1 MLLRPRQ
8 KQFVERSIHA
18 LDEHGNTLAVAP
30 TGAGKTIMLSAVT
43 GRMIGEPTKG
53 TGGKACVL
61 AHRDELTGQNLNK
74 FGRVNPQLTTS
85 IVDAKEKSWR
95 GQVTFAMVPT
105 LARKDNLDQMPAIDL
120 LVIDEAHH
128 AAADSYR
135 RIIDT
140 ALHRNPM
147 CRIYGVTATPNR
159 GDKRGLR
166 PVFSNVADQIRIG
179 ELIASGH
186 FVPPRTFVVDVG
198 VQDELNKVRRTA
210 DDFDMAE
217 VDAIMNRSP
226 VTEAVIRHWRE
237 KAGERQTV
245 VFCSTISHA
254 RNVTDAFNAAG
265 VAAGF
270 IHGEMADADRKETLA
285 AYASGKLRVIV
296 NVAVLTEGWDH
307 PPTSC
312 VVLLRPSSYKSTMI
326 QMVGRGLRTI
336 SPEEH
341 PGVIKTDCIV
351 LDFGTSTLLHGS
363 LEQDVDLNG
372 REPGDEAPTKDCPEC
387 GAVVPLATTECPLCG
402 HVWERADAGEIAPLG
417 YFIMSEI
424 DLLKRSSFRWC
435 DLFGDDAALIANG
448 FNAWGGVFFLNG
460 RWYGIGGLQK
470 QRPHLLAVGERTI
483 CLAAANDW
491 LNEHESDET
500 AHKTRRWLN
509 QPPTDRQLAFLP
521 TEYRQDF
528 GLTRYQASA
537 LLAFGFNRDA
547 IRSLVFGAADA
558 TPETIVG
565 RAA

>member
-43 GRMIGEPTKG
+43 GRMIGEPAKG

-186 FVPPRTFVVDVG
+186 LVPPRTFVIDVG

-265 VAAGF
+265 VAARF
-270 IHGEMADADRKETLA
+270 IHGEMADADRKETLT

-326 QMVGRGLRTI
+326 QMVGRGLRTV

-387 GAVVPLATTECPLCG
+387 GAVVPLATHECPLCG

-417 YFIMSEI
+417 DFIMSEI

-435 DLFGDDAALIANG
+435 DLFGDDAALIASG

-537 LLAFGFNRDA
+537 LLAFRFNRDA

>member
-43 GRMIGEPTKG
+43 GRMIGEPAKG
-53 TGGKACVL
+53 TSGKACVL

-135 RIIDT
+135 RIIDA

-166 PVFSNVADQIRIG
+166 HVFSNVADQIRIG

-186 FVPPRTFVVDVG
+186 LVSPRTFVIDVG
-198 VQDELNKVRRTA
+198 VQDELTKVRRTA

-245 VFCSTISHA
+245 VFCSTINHA

-270 IHGEMADADRKETLA
+270 IHGEMADAERKATLA
-285 AYASGKLRVIV
+285 AYAGGKLRVIV

-326 QMVGRGLRTI
+326 QMVGRGLRTV

-402 HVWERADAGEIAPLG
+402 HVWERADAGEVAPLG
-417 YFIMSEI
+417 DFIMSEI

-435 DLFGDDAALIANG
+435 DLFGDDAALIASG

-460 RWYGIGGLQK
+460 RWYGVGGLQK

-509 QPPTDRQLAFLP
+509 QPPTDRQLTFLP

-537 LLAFGFNRDA
+537 LLAFRFNRDA

-558 TPETIVG
+558 TPEAIVG